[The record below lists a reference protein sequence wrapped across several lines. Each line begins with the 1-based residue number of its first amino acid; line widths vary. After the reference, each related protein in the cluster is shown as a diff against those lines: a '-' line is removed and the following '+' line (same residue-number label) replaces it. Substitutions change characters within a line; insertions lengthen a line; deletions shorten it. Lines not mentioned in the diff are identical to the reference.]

1 MDLTEL
7 NQQIALAGS
16 EIQSLLGGKRASAT
30 RARKNLLQIKKQ
42 SDSLRRQVLEYSKN
56 SRAEAKVAK
65 EVKVATCKEVKVAKE
80 APVVKEAP
88 VATKEVK
95 VAKVQEAPVAKVQE
109 APLQENK
116 EEKPKKKMKGK

>member
-1 MDLTEL
+1 M
-7 NQQIALAGS
+7 
-16 EIQSLLGGKRASAT
+16 
-30 RARKNLLQIKKQ
+30 QIKKQ

-80 APVVKEAP
+80 APVV
-88 VATKEVK
+88 TKEVK
-95 VAKVQEAPVAKVQE
+95 VAKVQE

>member
-1 MDLTEL
+1 MTETGTRTKIFAMDLTEL

-80 APVVKEAP
+80 APVV
-88 VATKEVK
+88 TKEVK
-95 VAKVQEAPVAKVQE
+95 VAKVQE

>member
-65 EVKVATCKEVKVAKE
+65 EVKVATCKEVKVA
-80 APVVKEAP
+80 
-88 VATKEVK
+88 TKEVK
-95 VAKVQEAPVAKVQE
+95 VAKVQEAPV
-109 APLQENK
+109 QENK